1 MKPTD
6 PPPPEDRA
14 PARQAPPP
22 QPGSGHPH
30 DAHEYGPDDLHNE
43 GVAHEHSDVNVRA
56 ILSFAGIVTVVSIV
70 CAVLVWGMF
79 GFFERQAAG
88 RDPKMSPL
96 AVPATQ
102 MPPTTTGAFAFGGA
116 QHQPQLLTNE
126 PAALRQ
132 HRQEEE
138 AQLQG
143 YGWVNQSGG
152 VARVPIADAKKL
164 IVERGLASRPGGT
177 DPLLGTYAP
186 ARGEAAGGRSIPTRA
201 PAATAPPAA
210 PNPAA
215 APAAPHAPNQPPAHA
230 PSGRGGGA

>member
-6 PPPPEDRA
+6 PPPPDDRA

-22 QPGSGHPH
+22 LQGQAQDPH
-30 DAHEYGPDDLHNE
+30 ESHEYGPDDLHNE
-43 GVAHEHSDVNVRA
+43 GVAHEHSDVDVKA
-56 ILSFAGIVTVVSIV
+56 ILSFAAIVTVVSIV
-70 CAVLVWGMF
+70 CGFVVWGMF

-88 RDPKMSPL
+88 RDPQMSPL

-116 QHQPQLLTNE
+116 QQHQPQLLTNE

-132 HRQEEE
+132 HRQEED
-138 AQLQG
+138 AQLQR

-177 DPLLGTYAP
+177 DPLLGTYGQ

-201 PAATAPPAA
+201 QAPAGPDAAAPPAA
-210 PNPAA
+210 PPA
-215 APAAPHAPNQPPAHA
+215 PKEEPPAHA